1 MGRRSSRV
9 FGRTN
14 VLPRVSRGDDRDHE
28 HANAIRDLL
37 REYAGGTAHLL
48 SGIAPTYVQR
58 QVAGRHDTLQ
68 IRELPGVHR
77 YLGERELLYV
87 GRH

>member
-1 MGRRSSRV
+1 MGRGSSRV
-9 FGRTN
+9 FGGAN

-37 REYAGGTAHLL
+37 GKHARGTAHLL

-58 QVAGRHDTLQ
+58 QVTGRYDTLQ
-68 IRELPGVHR
+68 VCELPGVHR
-77 YLGERELLYV
+77 
-87 GRH
+87 